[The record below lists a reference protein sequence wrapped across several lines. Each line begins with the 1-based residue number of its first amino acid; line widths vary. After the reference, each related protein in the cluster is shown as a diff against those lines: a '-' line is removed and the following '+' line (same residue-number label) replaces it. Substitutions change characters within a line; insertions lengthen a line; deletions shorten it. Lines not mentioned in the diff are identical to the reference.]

1 MAISCR
7 WDAKPFDLLELHPVP
22 GRVADHG
29 VEAAGQLRSFPVR
42 PHAGEC
48 HLPVQETLTGYQ
60 SQGIHQKGK
69 VGIRRISLLPLGDV
83 DLIAEHTI
91 QPLEKRGLDLTL
103 SDAQPVKGVK
113 KRHEGVQGSGH
124 LRDFG
129 EDVGRAVR
137 LGDLGVRQPFDDL
150 HRRGRARGSRERSPQ
165 EQAALLLR
173 PADLDD
179 WAAYLAQGTTKDS
192 VATRNHGASSY

>member
-1 MAISCR
+1 MRFRSAAR
-7 WDAKPFDLLELHPVP
+7 GRHGDLAPVGREPFDLLELHPVP

-103 SDAQPVKGVK
+103 SDAQPS
-113 KRHEGVQGSGH
+113 Q
-124 LRDFG
+124 
-129 EDVGRAVR
+129 
-137 LGDLGVRQPFDDL
+137 
-150 HRRGRARGSRERSPQ
+150 RRE
-165 EQAALLLR
+165 E
-173 PADLDD
+173 
-179 WAAYLAQGTTKDS
+179 
-192 VATRNHGASSY
+192 AT